1 MSYELRVMNKNL
13 QHLSLRIKAI
23 VFAIALGT
31 LPVILTGAISYFV
44 ANEDI
49 TSYVI
54 KYQES
59 RAISTASQVSDLMFE
74 RYQEV
79 QEISRLPIVN
89 DSRIRQATSISE
101 QTAILDKYMENLKG
115 YDSIAVADIKG
126 NIILQSSGEA
136 ITDMGKQDYFQ
147 EVIKTNRVAI
157 VPPRESFSKPAI
169 FTASPV
175 VDLAT
180 GKTIAIVRTRTP
192 TAFLES
198 EFKETQEKLSKVS
211 EGLENEEYHL
221 IDGNGKFFLASEN
234 NQIGRDARSDFQSF
248 NGMQA
253 NRKISSVV
261 DIDRIDGAKQLVTYA
276 PIETTENMPQLGWS
290 VIIANDTNNVFAPQR
305 ELLLALILAVVL
317 TAAMVSTIAIFFA
330 RRTTYS
336 INQIVRSI
344 ASSSSQIAISVE
356 QQERIA
362 SQQVSAVDRTATTME
377 ELGASSS
384 ATASQAEDA
393 ASRAIKALAITEVGS
408 QAVESTLEG
417 MTNLKQK
424 VGAIQNQIMELSEK
438 TDRIGNISSLVSD
451 LANQTN
457 MLALNAAIEAVRAG
471 ESGKGFAV
479 VATEIR
485 KLADLSKESA
495 SKINTLV
502 SAIQT
507 AISSTE
513 IVTDEGTKTVENG
526 VKIAKQTADAFG
538 GVAEAI
544 NQIVMNSQQISL
556 TARNQ
561 AIAIQDIVDAVKSL
575 NRAAQETAAGI
586 SQVKLGTE
594 QLNQAAQNLKS
605 VV

>member
-1 MSYELRVMNKNL
+1 MNKNL

-23 VFAIALGT
+23 VFAIVLGT
-31 LPVILTGAISYFV
+31 LPVILTGIISYFV
-44 ANEDI
+44 ANQDI
-49 TSYVI
+49 TNYVI

-59 RAISTASQVSDLMFE
+59 RALATANQVSDLMFE

-79 QEISRLPIVN
+79 QEISRLPILK
-89 DSRIRQATSISE
+89 DSKLREATSVSKQI
-101 QTAILDKYMENLKG
+101 AILDEYMENLKG
-115 YDSIAVADIKG
+115 YDSIAVADLNG
-126 NIILQSSGEA
+126 NTILQSSGEA
-136 ITDMGKQDYFQ
+136 IIDMNKQDYFQ
-147 EVIKTNRVAI
+147 EVMKTNRVVI
-157 VPPRESFSKPAI
+157 VPPRGSFSKPAI
-169 FTASPV
+169 FAAAPV
-175 VDLAT
+175 VDIAT

-192 TAFLES
+192 TAYLDE
-198 EFKETQEKLSKVS
+198 EFKETQEKLSKLS
-211 EGLENEEYHL
+211 EELEKEEYHL
-221 IDGNGKFFLASEN
+221 IDGNGKFFVATET
-234 NQIGRDARSDFQSF
+234 NQIGRDARSDFKSF
-248 NGMQA
+248 DGMQG
-253 NRKISSVV
+253 NRKISSIV
-261 DIDRIDGAKQLVTYA
+261 DIDRIDGAHQLVTYA
-276 PIETTENMPQLGWS
+276 PIETTEDMPELGWS

-305 ELLLALILAVVL
+305 ELLLALTLGVVL
-317 TAAMVSTIAIFFA
+317 TAAIVSTIAIFFA

-336 INQIVRSI
+336 INHIVRSI

-393 ASRAIKALAITEVGS
+393 AARARKALAITAIGS

-424 VGAIQNQIMELSEK
+424 VGAIQNQIMELSEQ

-495 SKINTLV
+495 SQINTLV
-502 SAIQT
+502 SAIQI
-507 AISSTE
+507 AICSTT

-526 VKIAKQTADAFG
+526 VKIAQKTADAFG
-538 GVAEAI
+538 GVADAI